1 MSSPIVIMSWR
12 TDKVP
17 DAKQVRDRKV
27 EELRKLGWTIGCY
40 AGHPIDRSG
49 FSVYGL
55 EGVPRQRKK

>member
-1 MSSPIVIMSWR
+1 MSSPIVMSWR

-27 EELRKLGWTIGCY
+27 EELRKSGCLIVCY
-40 AGHPIDRSG
+40 AGHVLGRSG

-55 EGVPRQRKK
+55 EGYRVKGEND